1 MLFPGCLVMFL
12 RPDRGC
18 GRDGGVG
25 SGSGA
30 EDAKAAWADDASRWW
45 FFGGRGQ
52 LTISR
57 ILKVGRLC
65 CRVVGSRRAVD
76 KQEQRG
82 PRRRAGSS
90 GRDGEGEVWVSA
102 ATGGGGVGIR
112 MDCLAGP
119 VWVWEEKSGVEAPSL
134 SLSLSLCALFVPGA
148 AAANARCKVPGV
160 EGVPSKHQSSAQA
173 PSTPQEWA
181 RFVDF

>member
-1 MLFPGCLVMFL
+1 MFL

-45 FFGGRGQ
+45 FFWGARTTHN
-52 LTISR
+52 LTHFEGWTTLLSSI
-57 ILKVGRLC
+57 
-65 CRVVGSRRAVD
+65 RVEKRRRAVD
-76 KQEQRG
+76 KREQRG

-90 GRDGEGEVWVSA
+90 ERDGEGEVWVSA
-102 ATGGGGVGIR
+102 ATVVVVLGLGWI
-112 MDCLAGP
+112 
-119 VWVWEEKSGVEAPSL
+119 VWQGQSGSGKKRVEWRRLHFPSL
-134 SLSLSLCALFVPGA
+134 SLCSVVPGA
-148 AAANARCKVPGV
+148 AAASARCKVPGV
-160 EGVPSKHQSSAQA
+160 EGVPSKHQSSTQA